1 MKITDF
7 KNEDA
12 LDLIMNCIDPCVE
25 IFGDKKITD
34 AFRNHKDRNDLVKIA
49 KLALKEHKKAV
60 IEILA
65 YTSGVKPKDYKA
77 NAFEII
83 NQVLELLNDESILSF
98 FSSQVLT
105 SEAI

>member
-34 AFRNHKDRNDLVKIA
+34 AFRNHKDKNDLVILPRTGFIVSIKENKVPITIGIITFNIITLGAIVVRARKRA
-49 KLALKEHKKAV
+49 KLE
-60 IEILA
+60 
-65 YTSGVKPKDYKA
+65 
-77 NAFEII
+77 N
-83 NQVLELLNDESILSF
+83 
-98 FSSQVLT
+98 
-105 SEAI
+105 